1 MFAGYSPLAP
11 PSQSPPNLSSL
22 LHNKQV
28 LTQVAATTS
37 SPPSTAAAAVSAQ
50 NKKYRPPHKTDKF
63 TPKPIPPELGNLKTY
78 SKYSYSNSTIAA
90 RNYDPSS
97 FLDCALV

>member
-1 MFAGYSPLAP
+1 MVFAGYSPLAP

-28 LTQVAATTS
+28 ITQVAATSS
-37 SPPSTAAAAVSAQ
+37 SPSTGPAAVAVSGQ

-78 SKYSYSNSTIAA
+78 SEYSSP
-90 RNYDPSS
+90 NYEPSS
-97 FLDCALV
+97 SDCAPV

>member
-28 LTQVAATTS
+28 ITQVATTS
-37 SPPSTAAAAVSAQ
+37 SPPSTAGLTGAASVSAQ

-78 SKYSYSNSTIAA
+78 SKYSRQLQTTILP
-90 RNYDPSS
+90 PS
-97 FLDCALV
+97 